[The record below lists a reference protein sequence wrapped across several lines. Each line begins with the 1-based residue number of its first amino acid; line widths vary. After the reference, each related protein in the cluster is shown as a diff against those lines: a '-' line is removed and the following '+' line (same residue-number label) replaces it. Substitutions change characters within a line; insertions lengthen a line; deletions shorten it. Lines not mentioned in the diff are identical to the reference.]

1 MAPSNKRVSETPVPE
16 APPDK
21 RPRRGG
27 RGADTPATPVKKEK
41 PNSKRNASTSPARVR
56 QQSLEASNPDVGSE
70 EVVLCHPDAMKL
82 FGEVQVALYAF
93 LAC

>member
-1 MAPSNKRVSETPVPE
+1 MAPSNVKRGSETPAPE
-16 APPDK
+16 APGGK
-21 RPRRGG
+21 RPRRGAK
-27 RGADTPATPVKKEK
+27 ADTPTTPVKKERSEGK
-41 PNSKRNASTSPARVR
+41 ASASTSPARGR
-56 QQSLEASNPDVGSE
+56 QECSEAFSEFGSE